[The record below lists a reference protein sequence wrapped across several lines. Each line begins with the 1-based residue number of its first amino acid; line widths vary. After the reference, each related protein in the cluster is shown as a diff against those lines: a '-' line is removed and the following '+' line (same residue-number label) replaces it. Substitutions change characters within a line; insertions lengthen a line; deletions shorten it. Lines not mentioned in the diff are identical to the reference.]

1 MPYTDFTL
9 ERVEAEFGL
18 VTRPGALFADLEV
31 VAVPAWL
38 DDMLKRG
45 RQAAA
50 LVSEKARSEFLVVP
64 ILLAARDSAIGPLS
78 IYSGQRL
85 DVDPARSLVG
95 ECDFILASTPPIPRL
110 KAPLLTVLE
119 AKRADIELG
128 LGQCAAQMVAARLF
142 NERAGGVEKPLFGCI
157 TTGEIWQFLRL
168 EESEILLDARKLY
181 IDQVGGI
188 LAVLQAIIKRGDP
201 L

>member
-1 MPYTDFTL
+1 
-9 ERVEAEFGL
+9 
-18 VTRPGALFADLEV
+18 
-31 VAVPAWL
+31 
-38 DDMLKRG
+38 
-45 RQAAA
+45 
-50 LVSEKARSEFLVVP
+50 
-64 ILLAARDSAIGPLS
+64 LLAARDSAIGPLS